1 MTPAGTEPNPQ
12 STLHAG
18 SLHSRREQGLA
29 DDVDVRMPFTD
40 AEYTLRLA
48 KVREAMDQAGW
59 EVLVLSDPSNMA
71 WLTGYD
77 GWSFYTHQAVVVTHD
92 EDPLWWGRQ
101 MDAKGARRTVYMSDD
116 RIVGYPDDYVQST
129 DLHPHQHLAGLM
141 GDLGLTG
148 WIGVEFDNY
157 YYSAAAHEHLSK
169 GLPTASFGDATG
181 LVNWQRAVKSEQEL
195 TYMRAAGKIV
205 EAIHQRILE
214 LAEPG
219 VRKND
224 IVAEIYRI
232 GITGIGEYG
241 GDYPAIA
248 PLLPTGPDAS
258 APHLTWDER
267 PLTSGAGTFFEV
279 AGCVRR
285 YHVPLC
291 RTIFLGN
298 PPQEMRNAEKA
309 LLEGLEA
316 GLEAARA
323 GNRACDVAGALYEAL
338 DHAGIKRE
346 GRCGYPIGLS
356 YPPDWGER
364 TISFRKTDETILEP
378 GMTFHFMPGLWMDD
392 WGLEI
397 TESIVITESG
407 PAETLSDV
415 PRKMFVKP

>member
-1 MTPAGTEPNPQ
+1 MTEIFD
-12 STLHAG
+12 LR
-18 SLHSRREQGLA
+18 L
-29 DDVDVRMPFTD
+29 PFTRE
-40 AEYTLRLA
+40 EYAQRLS
-48 KVREAMDQAGW
+48 KVRAAMERERLDT
-59 EVLVLSDPSNMA
+59 LVVSDPSNMA

-77 GWSFYTHQAVVVTHD
+77 GWSFYTHQAVIVSHD
-92 EDPLWWGRQ
+92 TKPLWWGRIQ
-101 MDAKGARRTVYMSDD
+101 DANGARRTVYMSHD
-116 RIVGYPDDYVQST
+116 RIVGYPDDYVQNPR
-129 DLHPHQHLAGLM
+129 LHPHQHLAGLM
-141 GDLGLTG
+141 NDLGLAG
-148 WIGVEFDNY
+148 HVGVELDNY
-157 YYSAAAHEHLSK
+157 YYSAAAHHHLSH
-169 GLPTASFGDATG
+169 GLKDASLADMTG

-195 TYMRAAGKIV
+195 IYMRAAGEIV
-205 EAIHQRILE
+205 ERIHHRILE

-224 IVAEIYRI
+224 LVAEIYHT
-232 GITGIGEYG
+232 GITGTELYG

-248 PLLPTGPDAS
+248 PLLPSGVDAS

-267 PLTSGAGTFFEV
+267 PLLTGVGTFFEV

-291 RTIFLGN
+291 RTIFLGT
-298 PPQEMRNAEKA
+298 PPKMILEAEKA

-316 GLEAARA
+316 GLDAARA
-323 GNRACDVAGALYEAL
+323 GNRACDIANALYGALERG
-338 DHAGIKRE
+338 GIERE

-364 TISFRKTDETILEP
+364 TISLRTTDETVLEP

-407 PAETLSDV
+407 PPETLSNF
-415 PRKMFVKP
+415 PRRLFVKP